1 MSIPHC
7 FNVTQQYLAIKKT
20 IEENERLI
28 LKVLGFIV
36 CGVEYPHW
44 FVVAMIEKLFSSY
57 EEKLSKQIDK
67 ANILG
72 TAKDQYQIQK
82 KKLIDDKKRL
92 IEKAL
97 AFANDRYAEN
107 YLFLST
113 LFLHLLF
120 KLFVYLLT

>member
-1 MSIPHC
+1 M
-7 FNVTQQYLAIKKT
+7 
-20 IEENERLI
+20 
-28 LKVLGFIV
+28 LGFIV